1 MPRRRETSPEEPP
14 SRRRPGT
21 TPEARETQM
30 IELADRLAE
39 KQLRDGSASAQVITH
54 YLKLGSSR
62 ERLEQEKIGLEK
74 ELLRAKADAIAGQA
88 RQEEL
93 FAEAIKAMRSYQGVT
108 DDMDDPQAGEH
119 HFEDDGYDDGGY

>member
-1 MPRRRETSPEEPP
+1 
-14 SRRRPGT
+14 
-21 TPEARETQM
+21 M

-93 FAEAIKAMRSYQGVT
+93 FVRAIKAMRSYQGAPEE
-108 DDMDDPQAGEH
+108 DDSSGQAGDDFPT
-119 HFEDDGYDDGGY
+119 FEEFE